1 MFLLKS
7 STKITEWQKNTV
19 SKYDEF
25 MYVNIT
31 IMESC
36 QI

>member
-7 STKITEWQKNTV
+7 STKITEWQNNTV

-31 IMESC
+31 TMESC

>member
-19 SKYDEF
+19 SKCDEF

-31 IMESC
+31 VMESC